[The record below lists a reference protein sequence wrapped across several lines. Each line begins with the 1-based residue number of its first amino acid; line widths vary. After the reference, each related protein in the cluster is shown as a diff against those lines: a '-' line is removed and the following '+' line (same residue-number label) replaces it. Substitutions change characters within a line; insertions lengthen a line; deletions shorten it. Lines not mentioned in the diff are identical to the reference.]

1 MPGALFTVFHKR
13 MPLRAG
19 VCRIAAG
26 CPRTLRHIRQATT
39 SPGME
44 ECRRALREHWVAV
57 EIERKFLVA
66 NERWRDHVS
75 ATLMLKDGLVVRDDD
90 AKVRVRSY
98 GDRTTLTVKGRRDG
112 MRREEFEYDIPPADA
127 EALFRLCG
135 DHVLEKAR
143 HIVPWHGH
151 TWEIDV
157 YRGLLDG
164 VVIAEVE
171 LASEASSFV
180 LPDWIGVEVTGDPRY
195 KKINMLR
202 ERLARRRPLQ
212 AVG

>member
-1 MPGALFTVFHKR
+1 M
-13 MPLRAG
+13 
-19 VCRIAAG
+19 
-26 CPRTLRHIRQATT
+26 
-39 SPGME
+39 
-44 ECRRALREHWVAV
+44 AV

-66 NERWRDHVS
+66 NERWREHVS
-75 ATLMLKDGLVVRDDD
+75 AMLPLKDGLVARDDG
-90 AKVRVRSY
+90 AKVRLRSY
-98 GDRTTLTVKGRRDG
+98 GERVTLTVKSRQVG
-112 MRREEFEYDIPPADA
+112 MRREEFEYEIPQADA

-135 DHVLEKAR
+135 DYVIEKTR
-143 HIVPWHGH
+143 HIVPWHGC

-157 YRGLLDG
+157 YHGLLDG

-171 LASEASSFV
+171 LPCETSTFV
-180 LPDWIGVEVTGDPRY
+180 LPDWIGAEVTADPRY

>member
-1 MPGALFTVFHKR
+1 MA
-13 MPLRAG
+13 
-19 VCRIAAG
+19 I
-26 CPRTLRHIRQATT
+26 
-39 SPGME
+39 
-44 ECRRALREHWVAV
+44 

-66 NERWRDHVS
+66 SERWREHV
-75 ATLMLKDGLVVRDDD
+75 AGTQTLKDGLVARDDD

-98 GDRTTLTVKGRRDG
+98 GERATLTVKSRRVG
-112 MRREEFEYDIPPADA
+112 MRREEFEYDIPHADA

-135 DHVLEKAR
+135 DHVLEKTR
-143 HIVPWHGH
+143 HFVPWHGC

-157 YRGLLDG
+157 YHGLLDG

-171 LASEASSFV
+171 LPSETSPLV
-180 LPDWIGVEVTGDPRY
+180 LPDWIGAEVTADPRY
-195 KKINMLR
+195 KKVNMLR